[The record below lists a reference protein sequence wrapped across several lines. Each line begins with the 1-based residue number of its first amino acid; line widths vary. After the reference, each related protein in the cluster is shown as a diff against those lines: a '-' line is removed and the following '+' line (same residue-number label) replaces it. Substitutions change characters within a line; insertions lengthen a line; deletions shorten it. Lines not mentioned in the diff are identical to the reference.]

1 MASRVSASPVS
12 SKYCLLSLS
21 GRAPAAP
28 HLLTYTLALFRSNAA
43 LTARTTGLGSA
54 CGLGRVDGVAPRD
67 VKKDAARRTGP
78 SRSWII
84 VRTPASAASLS

>member
-1 MASRVSASPVS
+1 MASRASAPSVS

-54 CGLGRVDGVAPRD
+54 CGCVAST
-67 VKKDAARRTGP
+67 A
-78 SRSWII
+78 SRLA
-84 VRTPASAASLS
+84 T

>member
-1 MASRVSASPVS
+1 MASRVSAPPVS

-54 CGLGRVDGVAPRD
+54 
-67 VKKDAARRTGP
+67 GP